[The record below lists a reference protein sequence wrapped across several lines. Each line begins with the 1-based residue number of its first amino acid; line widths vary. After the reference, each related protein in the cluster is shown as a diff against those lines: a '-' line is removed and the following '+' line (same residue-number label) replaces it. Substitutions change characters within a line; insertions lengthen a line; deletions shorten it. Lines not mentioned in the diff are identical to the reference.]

1 MIWKP
6 GLIHPEQEKRQKEK
20 RFSAAMK
27 RIPGEN
33 NGLAGFGLQKTL
45 F

>member
-1 MIWKP
+1 MNWEP
-6 GLIHPEQEKRQKEK
+6 DLIHPEQEKRQEEK
-20 RFSAAMK
+20 RFSAAVK
-27 RIPGEN
+27 GIPGEN